1 MDLTARVFIDTLR
14 TFQSDEERTKISKY
28 YKGGGETEVIG
39 VRMKDTFDTAARF
52 AGMPLAEVEALLDS
66 PYYEARMG
74 AVSILDFKARRKRI
88 TDDERRALYDL
99 YMERHDR
106 IDNWDLVDRAAPR
119 VVGWYLLDKPRA
131 PLYDLAR
138 SADIWERRTAIT
150 ATFWFIRQGDI
161 DDALHIAGLLLDDA
175 EELIHKSVG
184 TALREVGKVD
194 QERLVRFLREQ
205 PALPRVT
212 LRYATEKLPPE
223 LRAELLG
230 TGDTARSPGKG

>member
-1 MDLTARVFIDTLR
+1 
-14 TFQSDEERTKISKY
+14 
-28 YKGGGETEVIG
+28 
-39 VRMKDTFDTAARF
+39 MKNTFDTAARF

-131 PLYDLAR
+131 PLYELAR

-205 PALPRVT
+205 PALPGSRCGTRPRSCRRSCGRSCWAPGTRPGHRGRADRTVAGHAVP
-212 LRYATEKLPPE
+212 LRMPRSRNGVPQGPPRGP
-223 LRAELLG
+223 RAR
-230 TGDTARSPGKG
+230 TRS